1 MLQIHSLN
9 SLLILVSND
18 ALVHSLKPVLFY
30 FFFLKKV
37 DNVCFLKKNKNGDQ
51 LGQFV
56 VSKLKNFKDL
66 IYIYIYKRKY
76 SKLWSISCFNL
87 LFNLSQ
93 HMDPKHGV
101 KESAYNVCMR

>member
-18 ALVHSLKPVLFY
+18 VLVHSLKPVLFY
-30 FFFLKKV
+30 FYFFKKV

-66 IYIYIYKRKY
+66 IYIYI
-76 SKLWSISCFNL
+76 
-87 LFNLSQ
+87 
-93 HMDPKHGV
+93 
-101 KESAYNVCMR
+101 